1 MRNYETTFIVD
12 PVLSTEDIKSTAQA
26 YVDGLQK
33 EGCEIVFVDE
43 MGLRTLAYDINKR
56 TNGVYYSVEYTAPNG
71 AFLNN
76 YELGMKRD
84 ERILRFLT
92 IALDKYGVQYNAKL
106 QRRRVNLSST
116 RFRSCQASE
125 AAKYPVR
132 VRCFG
137 LLKLSTAQFLKR
149 EATDS
154 KPNRT

>member
-26 YVDGLQK
+26 YVDNLQK

-56 TNGVYYSVEYTAPNG
+56 SNGVYYCIEYTAPNG

-76 YELGMKRD
+76 FELGMRRD

-92 IALDKYGVQYNAKL
+92 VALDKYGVQYNADKRAGKIGKAKRKK
-106 QRRRVNLSST
+106 QEKPAKNEPAAHGVSRKKADAPSLSGVPSGDAES
-116 RFRSCQASE
+116 FKE
-125 AAKYPVR
+125 
-132 VRCFG
+132 
-137 LLKLSTAQFLKR
+137 
-149 EATDS
+149 EE
-154 KPNRT
+154 